1 MLKKKLAFEIFISVV
16 VVWDILASNA
26 YHLPTLQFFPMW
38 VGAILEIEVGA
49 RILGWFSRHAHVPKL
64 FTPSN

>member
-1 MLKKKLAFEIFISVV
+1 LRKKLAFEIFISAV
-16 VVWDILASNA
+16 VVWDIVASNA

-49 RILGWFSRHAHVPKL
+49 RVLTWFSRHVHVPRL
-64 FTPSN
+64 LRPSK